1 MKLNSSK
8 KMSDK
13 NIRITNCPACIFV
26 GVWTIAILIYSL
38 VFEVISTSVLIY
50 ILLFACFFVTG
61 ATLASTFRYK
71 RNFPHTTSASKLAFI
86 ASILVFINLFYALQV
101 FILLLNSGSVPQAFV
116 EIRQSALQG
125 APVIKNTFFYININ
139 QLLFGISAFGYV
151 LVKRNKIEPSNIDG
165 KASTKNNKS
174 RLSHVFMVGVLT
186 SLFVAL
192 LDGSRSFFL
201 SALLALLFILYELA
215 IVKLRQIIVL
225 LLLVIIIFSAT
236 FSFFRPDAGDDL
248 GVGFKY
254 FALYFS
260 GGLGSLDHVI
270 AGDVKVFWN
279 DLESVANK
287 IGYLG
292 LPFGG
297 YDLTT
302 PMDYVD
308 LPDGYGTNVYTSL
321 GVYYDYMG
329 YFSLFFALFIGG
341 LTQYF
346 CWLSKRSAL
355 GLFVYSFCLSAI
367 VLSIFH
373 DYFVSFGYFVLKI
386 FLVLFGIRILERFCG
401 GVAFVFKFKK
411 I

>member
-1 MKLNSSK
+1 
-8 KMSDK
+8 MSDK
-13 NIRITNCPACIFV
+13 NIRIANCPACIFI
-26 GVWTIAILIYSL
+26 GIWTTAILIYSL
-38 VFEVISTSVLIY
+38 VFDAISIRVFIY
-50 ILLFACFFVTG
+50 ILLFTCFFVMG
-61 ATLASTFRYK
+61 STLASTFRYK
-71 RNFPHTTSASKLAFI
+71 RNFPHTTSVSKLAFI
-86 ASILVFINLFYALQV
+86 VSILVFINLFYALQV
-101 FILLLNSGSVPQAFV
+101 FIFLLNSGSVSQAFS

-151 LVKRNKIEPSNIDG
+151 LVKKNKSKPSNIDSQ
-165 KASTKNNKS
+165 ASIKSNKD
-174 RLSHVFMVGVLT
+174 RLSYMFMIGVLT
-186 SLFVAL
+186 SLFVSL

-225 LLLVIIIFSAT
+225 LLLVIILFSAT
-236 FSFFRPDAGDDL
+236 FSFFRPDTGDDL

-302 PMDYVD
+302 SMDYVD

-329 YFSLFFALFIGG
+329 YFSLFFALFVGG